1 MSGTTI
7 QDAMDKQGLSRYRLS
22 KISGIPWA
30 TRSDICTG
38 KTALEK
44 CSAGT
49 ILRLA
54 KALNLTMEETLDLE
68 TGEITRAPVI
78 PSDESYLELDL
89 PEDLAEAIQNVKDGF
104 ENGDP
109 NMDLLLD
116 ELYGSINANQWSQKI
131 TKGQADYLR
140 SKYYYGDLDD

>member
-1 MSGTTI
+1 
-7 QDAMDKQGLSRYRLS
+7 
-22 KISGIPWA
+22 
-30 TRSDICTG
+30 
-38 KTALEK
+38 
-44 CSAGT
+44 
-49 ILRLA
+49 
-54 KALNLTMEETLDLE
+54 MEETLDLE
-68 TGEITRAPVI
+68 TGEITRTPVI

-89 PEDLAEAIQNVKDGF
+89 PEDLAEAIQNVKEGF

>member
-7 QDAMDKQGLSRYRLS
+7 QDVMDKQGLSRYRLS

-30 TRSDICTG
+30 TLSDICTG
-38 KTALEK
+38 KKNLEK

-68 TGEITRAPVI
+68 TGEITRVPVI
-78 PSDESYLELDL
+78 PSDESYLELDI
-89 PEDLAEAIQNVKDGF
+89 PEDLSEAIQNVKEGF

-131 TKGQADYLR
+131 TKAQADYLR

>member
-1 MSGTTI
+1 MSGRTLS
-7 QDAMDKQGLSRYRLS
+7 DVMAEKGLTRYRLA
-22 KISGIPWA
+22 KTSGIPWS
-30 TRSDICTG
+30 TLSNICTG

-68 TGEITRAPVI
+68 TGEITRTPVI

-89 PEDLAEAIQNVKDGF
+89 PEDLAEAIQNVKEGF